1 VIHRDVKPENMLLGR
16 NQEVLL
22 TDFGIAIIAHS
33 SQSQHMERTAG
44 TIAYMAPEQMQG
56 HPGPASDQY
65 ALGIVVY
72 EWLTGERPFHGSFP
86 EIASQHL
93 SVSPP
98 PLREKTPKIPQA
110 VEQVILRVLAKD
122 PKERFVSVQDFALTL
137 EEVSK
142 GESSWRTLPMLA
154 SHPVEAELA
163 SKSNVPAPLTLLIGR
178 EQEVAEACAL
188 LLRPGVRLVTLTGTG
203 GVGKTRLG
211 LHIATALLG
220 AFADGVCFVSL
231 APMSD
236 PALVVPTIAAALGI
250 REIGGS
256 ILLDLLK
263 AYLRDKCLLLL
274 LDNFEQVVDAA
285 VQVADLLAVCPQLK
299 VLVTS
304 RAALHIRGEQEFVV
318 PPLAV
323 PDPKHL
329 PDLLTLSTYEAV
341 ELFLQRIQAVK
352 PEFHLT
358 DANATAVAEM
368 CIRLDG
374 LPLAI
379 ELAAARI
386 KLLSPQALLTRLEH
400 RLNLLTGGARD
411 VPERQ
416 QTLRNTI
423 EWSYDLLSPG
433 EQLLFRRLAV
443 FVGGCTLEAVEA
455 ICTTLD
461 GEATAVLERVTSLV
475 DKSLISQQEQV
486 GGEYRLM
493 MLETI
498 REYGLECLTAS
509 GEMETTRRAH
519 AYYYLLLAEEAD
531 PELWG
536 HQQSMWFERLEREH
550 ENLRAGL
557 NGLL

>member
-1 VIHRDVKPENMLLGR
+1 
-16 NQEVLL
+16 
-22 TDFGIAIIAHS
+22 
-33 SQSQHMERTAG
+33 
-44 TIAYMAPEQMQG
+44 
-56 HPGPASDQY
+56 
-65 ALGIVVY
+65 
-72 EWLTGERPFHGSFP
+72 
-86 EIASQHL
+86 
-93 SVSPP
+93 
-98 PLREKTPKIPQA
+98 
-110 VEQVILRVLAKD
+110 
-122 PKERFVSVQDFALTL
+122 
-137 EEVSK
+137 
-142 GESSWRTLPMLA
+142 
-154 SHPVEAELA
+154 
-163 SKSNVPAPLTLLIGR
+163 
-178 EQEVAEACAL
+178 
-188 LLRPGVRLVTLTGTG
+188 
-203 GVGKTRLG
+203 
-211 LHIATALLG
+211 
-220 AFADGVCFVSL
+220 
-231 APMSD
+231 
-236 PALVVPTIAAALGI
+236 
-250 REIGGS
+250 
-256 ILLDLLK
+256 
-263 AYLRDKCLLLL
+263 

-475 DKSLISQQEQV
+475 DMSLISQQEQV